1 MTANSEK
8 ELLEALAN
16 LPPENKPTPEE
27 RERGIIVK
35 KAVRCTV
42 CGSAADRYQHLFQCQ
57 TNPAHIA
64 DLVTGIFSDHSY
76 PNK

>member
-16 LPPENKPTPEE
+16 LPPENKPTSEE
-27 RERGIIVK
+27 LESGIVVK
-35 KAVRCTV
+35 KAVRCSI
-42 CGSAADRYQHLFQCQ
+42 CGCVADRHLFLYQCQ